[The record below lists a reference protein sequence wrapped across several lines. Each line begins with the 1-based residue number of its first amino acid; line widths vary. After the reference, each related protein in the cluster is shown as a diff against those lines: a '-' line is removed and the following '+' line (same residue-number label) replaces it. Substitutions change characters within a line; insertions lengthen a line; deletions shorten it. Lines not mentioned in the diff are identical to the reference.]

1 MNVYSNIKMGNSD
14 FGKNKKGGVSAV
26 DKYIN
31 QFLIVS
37 GVMVI

>member
-14 FGKNKKGGVSAV
+14 FGKNKKGGSAV